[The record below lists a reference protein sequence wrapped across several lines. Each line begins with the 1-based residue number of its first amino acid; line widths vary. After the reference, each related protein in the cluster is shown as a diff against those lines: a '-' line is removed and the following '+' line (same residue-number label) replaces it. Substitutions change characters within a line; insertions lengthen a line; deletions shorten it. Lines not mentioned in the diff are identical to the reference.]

1 MVDKGLLVDM
11 ADYAERERRARL
23 SADVIHH
30 AKRAVI
36 DCFAA
41 LLAGGNDPPA
51 TLLARAFGDSIGHG
65 KALLYPSGRK
75 APLRLAAL
83 INATAAHTAE
93 FDDIFRDAIYHPG
106 APTIPA
112 ALAAAQSRGA
122 DGMAFLRAVVVGYE
136 ISTRIGL
143 ALGRPHYRYWHT
155 TATVGTFGSAAAVA
169 TLLGL
174 DRMQFAHALATAAT
188 MAAGLQ
194 QAFRSEAMS
203 KPLHAGHAAEA
214 GALAAVAAG
223 EGVTGALDVLDG
235 AAGLGAAM
243 AGGTDWSGTVVGLG
257 RDYNI
262 TQMTFKN
269 HGCCGHSFAA
279 IDAILALRAAHNLT
293 AEKISKIT
301 VRTYKTALDVT
312 GSYKVTTSFEGRF
325 SLPYVAATA
334 LVHGRV
340 RIDAFEPKRLADP
353 AVRALMQKVE
363 LAVDPVLDAGFPGQR
378 AAHVEIAT
386 TDGRQLRHE
395 QPTRKGDPD
404 LPLSDDELSDKL
416 LELASPAVGAA
427 QARRLLQR
435 LWSLDRAGG
444 AAMAIESACSAR
456 RGHQTERR
464 RSPSKPK
471 QPKRTRKTGSSR

>member
-203 KPLHAGHAAEA
+203 KPLMPATPPRQVRSRPSRQARASPA
-214 GALAAVAAG
+214 RS
-223 EGVTGALDVLDG
+223 TCS
-235 AAGLGAAM
+235 M
-243 AGGTDWSGTVVGLG
+243 ARPGSAPRWPG
-257 RDYNI
+257 
-262 TQMTFKN
+262 
-269 HGCCGHSFAA
+269 
-279 IDAILALRAAHNLT
+279 
-293 AEKISKIT
+293 
-301 VRTYKTALDVT
+301 VRT
-312 GSYKVTTSFEGRF
+312 
-325 SLPYVAATA
+325 
-334 LVHGRV
+334 GRV
-340 RIDAFEPKRLADP
+340 RSSAWD
-353 AVRALMQKVE
+353 
-363 LAVDPVLDAGFPGQR
+363 
-378 AAHVEIAT
+378 AT
-386 TDGRQLRHE
+386 T
-395 QPTRKGDPD
+395 T
-404 LPLSDDELSDKL
+404 S
-416 LELASPAVGAA
+416 
-427 QARRLLQR
+427 RR
-435 LWSLDRAGG
+435 
-444 AAMAIESACSAR
+444 
-456 RGHQTERR
+456 
-464 RSPSKPK
+464 
-471 QPKRTRKTGSSR
+471 